1 MKHIPIYK
9 QSQSRYHV
17 TMQKVV
23 VSQNT
28 KRKTS
33 DAFQRSAHDFNRS
46 SAQISMSVFN
56 GEKKHTCSHS
66 FGNIQCKYAEP
77 DNGGLS
83 NINFYLLQVVTF
95 LWKTIC
101 ESLHPVACRVCLN
114 KKTKHICDPTSATPR
129 NFTTVEGPSSCRPS
143 ARRSKRVNSH
153 PPNLWTPPGWREATR
168 LFFGG

>member
-1 MKHIPIYK
+1 MPF
-9 QSQSRYHV
+9 RGRL
-17 TMQKVV
+17 M
-23 VSQNT
+23 
-28 KRKTS
+28 
-33 DAFQRSAHDFNRS
+33 
-46 SAQISMSVFN
+46 ISTGLLLKFPWVLLM
-56 GEKKHTCSHS
+56 GKKKHTCSHS

-114 KKTKHICDPTSATPR
+114 KKNKTPLWP
-129 NFTTVEGPSSCRPS
+129 NFGNPQKFHNCRSVEGPSSCRPS

-153 PPNLWTPPGWREATR
+153 PPNLWTPPGWREATNSTR